1 MPPFQRQLASLSAT
15 LVLLVVAITGCSA
28 TPQSDQSQSDQAH
41 SDVQAVVDS
50 ARTLVMTEFEEQN
63 YPGMSIAVAV
73 EGEVVWSEGIG
84 FADVEAQVPVTT
96 ASKFRV
102 GSVSKP
108 YTATAIAQLMV
119 DGRLDVDAPIQDYV
133 PTFPE
138 KQWAISTRQVG
149 GHIAGIRHYLGN
161 ENFSDVRYETVD
173 AGLDIFK
180 DSPLLF
186 EPGTDYSYSS
196 YGWNLVSAVVEGA
209 SGKPFLDYMDEHVFG
224 PLNMT
229 YSEADWADEDIEGRV
244 SFYVRGDDGMPQV
257 APYVDNSYKWAG
269 GGFLSTPE
277 DMIRFAEAHRTPGFL
292 TEEALEFLQRTQ
304 QLNDGSDTGYG
315 IGWSDDEDSA
325 GRRLVGHTGGSVGG
339 TTLMTMNPE
348 SGVIVAMAINLSRA
362 DLSIGRQVMQLFLD
376 EVASPDRDTDH

>member
-1 MPPFQRQLASLSAT
+1 
-15 LVLLVVAITGCSA
+15 
-28 TPQSDQSQSDQAH
+28 
-41 SDVQAVVDS
+41 
-50 ARTLVMTEFEEQN
+50 MTEFEEQN